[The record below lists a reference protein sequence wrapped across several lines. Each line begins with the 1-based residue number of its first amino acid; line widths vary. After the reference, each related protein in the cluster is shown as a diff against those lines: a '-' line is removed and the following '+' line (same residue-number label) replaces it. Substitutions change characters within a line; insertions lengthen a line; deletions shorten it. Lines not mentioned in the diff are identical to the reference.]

1 MYKILLDGNYVFDDA
16 TNLEEYKLIKP
27 KLTLAVNQ
35 AGSLS
40 FKLPPSNRGYDEEG
54 VLNKQVLVLKNGD
67 ALWYGRVMTESVDI
81 WGNRDIY
88 CEGELSFLND
98 THQPQGKWQNM
109 SIEGFLTQLINVH
122 NSHVAASKQFR
133 VGNVT
138 VTDPD
143 LSAESNIYR
152 FTNWETTWDCIQD
165 KLLDRFGGYLQVRY
179 VNNVRYLDYLAAIPT
194 VGGQN
199 ITFGKN
205 LLDFTRNFDANDI
218 KTVIVPFGAALDEEA
233 VEGLT
238 AYLDVKSV
246 NGGSPYV
253 YNQSAVNEFG
263 WVEEVVHWDDVTQ
276 PQNLLRNAQNYL
288 QDVQY
293 EKMIIDLNAFDL
305 NRIDPDIP
313 SLECGELVYVQSD
326 VHNLHRN
333 FIVSKVVLQ
342 LDDPGQD
349 EYVLGAESKTVLF
362 SDSVQ
367 TEIQKNYKRTE
378 QKGNDISNLKQA
390 AITDVDV
397 YYAQGNSAT
406 EAPSSGWSPVAP
418 VWEDGKYMWQY
429 THTRK
434 ANGTD
439 DDSDPTNI
447 TGAKGDKGDSGDQG
461 VSVTSSTEQY
471 YLSTSSESPTGGS
484 WSNSVPAYISGR
496 YYWTRTHTT
505 FSDGTTSDSTPA
517 IDLGLTDANQRAALA
532 DSKADNISRGLITN
546 YYTKTDVDQGM
557 QELEGEILSTVSN
570 SYVDQSTYATDID
583 NLQQQIDGAVE
594 TFTGSAVPTLNNY
607 PASDWDTDTKKDK
620 HIGDLYLVN
629 SSGGTQAGFYY
640 RFEKNNNV
648 YSWVHVPDSD
658 VQKALADAAAANAA
672 ALAAQDTADGI
683 AEDLQQNYYTS
694 TQTESAI
701 DQKADDILLQVGSTY
716 ATQQTVTNVKNS
728 TIKSDVLHYLATSAG
743 SGVTRSTPGWTTTVQ
758 SMTET
763 KQYLWTYHT
772 YTYGDDHT
780 SDTDPIITG
789 RYGQNGSQ
797 GPQGATGPQGPQ
809 GEKGDT
815 GDTGAQGPQ
824 GATGATGPQGP
835 QGNKGDTGDQGIS
848 IVEVVPLYYASNS
861 TTAPA
866 APTSNVTRTD
876 TATRVWTRGIP
887 ALTSTDKYMYTCD
900 QVKYSNNNYT
910 WTSVVLDNSLTNLTE
925 RMTQAELDLQ
935 PDSITAKVSSTNTF
949 TTVEQF
955 NSLDI
960 GGRNLLRNTGDFKDA
975 ALSNGATVE
984 HDTSNDTYYV
994 HTTTTDWGNVT
1005 VYPNAPIESIN
1016 GKTVTIS
1023 AEVRLK
1029 EAVSSPTNS
1038 AVTLT
1043 FNGYSSQTG
1052 RVRTT
1057 HIDNWFGSSSLVVNK
1072 WVKISRTVTVDITSW
1087 TGSGDTTWFSLGV
1100 YNHTTKPMDFRHI
1113 KVEEGNKAT
1122 DWSPA
1127 PEDASDYTNTKVD
1140 GLEIGSVNLVDN
1152 KYKYGTNNWGHDV
1165 GTITVITDSTYG
1177 KSLNV
1182 TINGGSLR
1190 IYANVYG
1197 VWKANQK
1204 YTVSFRAKSSDSGVT
1219 LRASRSLSDVSER
1232 TEALTSDW
1240 KLYTLHLVSTT
1251 TVDGGTLSIDANKN
1265 CSFQI
1270 TNIKLENG
1278 DKSTSFSLSTS
1289 DTNAIAQAYASTA
1302 ETTAKSYTDA
1312 QLQITSSSIL
1322 STVEQGYT
1330 TKTEFSN
1337 LQIGGENI
1345 LMQTNRG
1352 TTGWDKTIGSKW
1364 KAPTLE
1370 SITWLGRDALKVTGN
1385 GVNDASSSSSYHV
1398 LMFLPT
1404 GGFAQYLIPDTE
1416 YTISFDSTFKHT
1428 RCQFQQANGQG
1439 SALTGYISLTTT
1451 QRTDQS
1457 GDTYWHHVGIG
1468 KTKSDL
1474 TDVSTQWT
1482 RVYFDTVTYFET
1494 AGSVAKY
1501 ANLKIE
1507 EGNRATDWS
1516 PSPVEMSSKSEVQ
1529 QLSNMVAVKVNSSGR
1544 LVTAA
1549 LGVDPASAT
1558 SYFKVKA
1565 DDIDIISNGNIQ
1577 LTGKSI
1583 GITSTNFSVT
1593 ASGSITAKAG
1603 TIGGWSIEST
1613 RLHKT
1618 VSSGSDGRYASE
1630 LKPDQLKIAY
1640 ASGSSAITSETYIK
1654 SGIILAYGQGG
1665 SYSSN
1670 KAVIID
1676 GDGQSLGYDFSM
1688 IKSFGAML
1696 TYIIPST
1703 GSEISINGGAMTV
1716 NSNGKVSATNDIT
1729 SGGELIAGYGMELG
1743 MASADAAALIDF
1755 HWASN
1760 NTDFT
1765 ARIWQRGENT
1775 VDLIGKNSS
1784 TWGIWRAGSFSSQSS
1799 IHAKENIKDISDDEA
1814 KKILELRP
1822 VSFDY
1827 KNGGTKD
1834 QRGLI
1839 AEEVLDI
1846 LPNMVI
1852 GADIEYNED
1861 EPWNTPSIDYSRFV
1875 PYLIKMIQVQQREID
1890 ILKSK

>member
-1 MYKILLDGNYVFDDA
+1 MYKIIIDGNYIFDDA

-98 THQPQGKWQNM
+98 THQPQGRWQNM

-122 NSHVAASKQFR
+122 NSHVAANKQFR

-143 LSAESNIYR
+143 LSPESTIYR

-276 PQNLLRNAQNYL
+276 PANLLRNAQNYL

-333 FIVSKVVLQ
+333 FLVSKVVLQ

-349 EYVLGAESKTVLF
+349 EYVLGAESKTILF

-390 AITDVDV
+390 AITDVEV

-418 VWEDGKYMWQY
+418 VWENGKYMWQY

-447 TGAKGDKGDSGDQG
+447 TGAKGDKGDDGDSG
-461 VSVTSSTEQY
+461 VSVTSSEEQY
-471 YLSTSSESPTGGS
+471 YLSTSSSEPIGGS
-484 WSNSVPAYISGR
+484 WSTSVPAYISGR
-496 YYWTRTHTT
+496 YYWTRIHTT
-505 FSDGTTSDSTPA
+505 FSDGTTSDSVPA
-517 IDLGLTDANQRAALA
+517 LNQGLTDANQRAALA
-532 DSKADNISRGLITN
+532 DNKADNISRGLITN

-570 SYVDQSTYATDID
+570 SYVDQTTYATDID
-583 NLQQQIDGAVE
+583 NLQQQIDGAIE

-607 PASDWDTDTKKDK
+607 PASDWTTEAKKDQ

-629 SSGGTQAGFYY
+629 SSGGSQAGFYY
-640 RFEKNNNV
+640 RFEKNNGT
-648 YSWVHVPDSD
+648 YGWVHVPDSD

-672 ALAAQDTADGI
+672 AIAAQGTADGI

-716 ATQQTVTNVKNS
+716 ATQSTVTNVKNS

-758 SMTET
+758 SMTQE

-797 GPQGATGPQGPQ
+797 GPQGATGPQGNQ
-809 GEKGDT
+809 GDPGD
-815 GDTGAQGPQ
+815 D
-824 GATGATGPQGP
+824 
-835 QGNKGDTGDQGIS
+835 GIS
-848 IVEVVPLYYASNS
+848 IVEVIPLKYAGNS
-861 TTAPA
+861 TTAPT

-876 TATRVWTRGIP
+876 TATGVWTRGVP
-887 ALTSTDKYMYTCD
+887 ALTNTYKYMYTCD
-900 QVKYSNNNYT
+900 QIKYSDNTYT
-910 WTSVVLDNSLTNLTE
+910 WTSVVLDNAITNLTQ

-935 PDSITAKVSSTNTF
+935 PDSITAKVASTDTF
-949 TTVEQF
+949 TTVNQF
-955 NSLDI
+955 NNLEI
-960 GGRNLLRNTGDFKDA
+960 GGRNILLNTSSKQSNIDKMHMTYATFVTEDDRSVFKLTGNNTLHIFNNTGVWDCMSEKLKANTTYTYSAWIKVSGSGAVNFNFGSFGHFNVSNANSTASDKTHEDIVNA
-975 ALSNGATVE
+975 RVYKPSTFNKGEWTKISITFTTNALDGSAFG
-984 HDTSNDTYYV
+984 
-994 HTTTTDWGNVT
+994 
-1005 VYPNAPIESIN
+1005 VYPIYNTGAS
-1016 GKTVTIS
+1016 TI
-1023 AEVRLK
+1023 AYMYGFKL
-1029 EAVSSPTNS
+1029 
-1038 AVTLT
+1038 
-1043 FNGYSSQTG
+1043 
-1052 RVRTT
+1052 
-1057 HIDNWFGSSSLVVNK
+1057 
-1072 WVKISRTVTVDITSW
+1072 
-1087 TGSGDTTWFSLGV
+1087 
-1100 YNHTTKPMDFRHI
+1100 
-1113 KVEEGNKAT
+1113 EEGNRAT

-1127 PEDASDYTNTKVD
+1127 PED
-1140 GLEIGSVNLVDN
+1140 L
-1152 KYKYGTNNWGHDV
+1152 
-1165 GTITVITDSTYG
+1165 
-1177 KSLNV
+1177 
-1182 TINGGSLR
+1182 
-1190 IYANVYG
+1190 
-1197 VWKANQK
+1197 
-1204 YTVSFRAKSSDSGVT
+1204 
-1219 LRASRSLSDVSER
+1219 
-1232 TEALTSDW
+1232 
-1240 KLYTLHLVSTT
+1240 
-1251 TVDGGTLSIDANKN
+1251 
-1265 CSFQI
+1265 
-1270 TNIKLENG
+1270 
-1278 DKSTSFSLSTS
+1278 
-1289 DTNAIAQAYASTA
+1289 DTNAQGYANTAQTDAVN
-1302 ETTAKSYTDA
+1302 TAKSYTDA

-1330 TKTEFSN
+1330 TKTEFNN
-1337 LQIGGENI
+1337 LSIGGENV
-1345 LMQTNRG
+1345 LEKS
-1352 TTGWDKTIGSKW
+1352 KTIDVSNNISVFTNNEGFSEATQEGSGGW
-1364 KAPTLE
+1364 KEYRMRLY
-1370 SITWLGRDALKVTGN
+1370 LDATDKGLVGKDV
-1385 GVNDASSSSSYHV
+1385 
-1398 LMFLPT
+1398 
-1404 GGFAQYLIPDTE
+1404 
-1416 YTISFDSTFKHT
+1416 TISFDFKTNDITKIGDMYCSWGSIDASGTRVGDINIAINSYKTVDGSTL
-1428 RCQFQQANGQG
+1428 ANN
-1439 SALTGYISLTTT
+1439 
-1451 QRTDQS
+1451 
-1457 GDTYWHHVGIG
+1457 
-1468 KTKSDL
+1468 K
-1474 TDVSTQWT
+1474 WT
-1482 RVYFDTVTYFET
+1482 RIYYTFRVETIANNSRYYIIQFKLNGNITSGTYMYYRKSKVE
-1494 AGSVAKY
+1494 
-1501 ANLKIE
+1501 I
-1507 EGNRATDWS
+1507 GNRPTDWS
-1516 PSPVEMSSKSEVQ
+1516 PALYDIQPVGTNLLRYAPKSKTPTSYLALSLDLTEKLVKGQTYTLQLWDIDISHTGKQASELNAAVFAGGGNNLLTTITGFTNGHADYKVATFTVSTNPNQPAHLDNLWLNIYNSVPNASGTMNLTIGRWKLEKGNKATEWQMNPIDASSKSEVE

-1593 ASGSITAKAG
+1593 AAGSITAKAG
-1603 TIGGWSIEST
+1603 TIGGWSIEAT

-1618 VSSGSDGRYASE
+1618 VSTGSDGRYASE

-1696 TYIIPST
+1696 TYIVPST
-1703 GSEISINGGAMTV
+1703 GSEVNVNGTLFHTNGNCYVAGALQL
-1716 NSNGKVSATNDIT
+1716 
-1729 SGGELIAGYGMELG
+1729 GEA
-1743 MASADAAALIDF
+1743 ASALNCGIDIFGGGSPYIDF
-1755 HWASN
+1755 HLNHSSA
-1760 NTDFT
+1760 DFT
-1765 ARIWQRGENT
+1765 ARIVHRTAGNT
-1775 VDLIGKNSS
+1775 NYIDFIASS
-1784 TWGIWRAGSFSSQSS
+1784 SVWIDCRAKSFANQSS
-1799 IHAKENIKDISDDEA
+1799 KYVKDNIKDISDEEA

-1827 KNGGTKD
+1827 KYGGD
-1834 QRGLI
+1834 LNQRGLI
-1839 AEEVLDI
+1839 AEEVYDI

-1852 GADIEYNED
+1852 GSGIEFNED
-1861 EPWNTPSIDYSRFV
+1861 EPWNTPSIDYSKFV
-1875 PYLIKMIQVQQREID
+1875 PYLIKMIQIQQREID

>member
-1 MYKILLDGNYVFDDA
+1 MYKIIIDGNYIFDDA

-122 NSHVAASKQFR
+122 NSHVAANKQFR

-143 LSAESNIYR
+143 LSPESTIYR

-276 PQNLLRNAQNYL
+276 PANLLRNAQNYL
-288 QDVQY
+288 EDVQY

-333 FIVSKVVLQ
+333 FLVSKVVLQ

-390 AITDVDV
+390 AITDVEV

-418 VWEDGKYMWQY
+418 VWENGKYMWQY

-447 TGAKGDKGDSGDQG
+447 TGAKGDKGDDGDSG
-461 VSVTSSTEQY
+461 VSVTSSEEQY
-471 YLSTSSESPTGGS
+471 YLSTSSSEPIGGS
-484 WSNSVPAYISGR
+484 WSTSVPAYISGR
-496 YYWTRTHTT
+496 YYWTRIHTT
-505 FSDGTTSDSTPA
+505 FSDGTTSDSVPA
-517 IDLGLTDANQRAALA
+517 LNQGLTDANQRAALA
-532 DSKADNISRGLITN
+532 DNKADNISRGLVTN

-583 NLQQQIDGAVE
+583 NLQQQIDGAIE

-607 PASDWDTDTKKDK
+607 PASDWTTDAKKDQ

-629 SSGGTQAGFYY
+629 SSGGSQAGFYY
-640 RFEKNNNV
+640 RFEKNNGT
-648 YSWVHVPDSD
+648 YGWVHVPDSD

-672 ALAAQDTADGI
+672 AIAAQGTADGI
-683 AEDLQQNYYTS
+683 AADLQQNYYTS

-716 ATQQTVTNVKNS
+716 ATQSTVTNVKNS

-758 SMTET
+758 SMTQT
-763 KQYLWTYHT
+763 NQYLWTYHT

-835 QGNKGDTGDQGIS
+835 QGSQGNPGDDGIS
-848 IVEVVPLYYASNS
+848 IVEVIPLKYAGSS

-876 TATRVWTRGIP
+876 AATGVWTRGVP
-887 ALTSTDKYMYTCD
+887 ALTNTYKYMYTCD
-900 QVKYSNNNYT
+900 QVKYSDNTYT
-910 WTSVVLDNSLTNLTE
+910 WTSVVLDNAITNLTQ

-935 PDSITAKVSSTNTF
+935 PDSITAKVESTDTF
-949 TTVEQF
+949 TTIEQF
-955 NSLDI
+955 NNLDI
-960 GGRNLLRNTGDFKDA
+960 GGRNLVPVTHMFEGMNRIVPTTNKFYEKSVVNGRAIVIAHTSDILADLVPASVGYGEEIVVSFELKIDANGDSSHNMQFYA
-975 ALSNGATVE
+975 YQQNGI
-984 HDTSNDTYYV
+984 SI
-994 HTTTTDWGNVT
+994 WGNFVLSDNEKT
-1005 VYPNAPIESIN
+1005 SEWVRVIRKTKAYNYGDNGSYSIGCVLLYDFIGN
-1016 GKTVTIS
+1016 NYFS
-1023 AEVRLK
+1023 VR
-1029 EAVSSPTNS
+1029 N
-1038 AVTLT
+1038 
-1043 FNGYSSQTG
+1043 
-1052 RVRTT
+1052 
-1057 HIDNWFGSSSLVVNK
+1057 
-1072 WVKISRTVTVDITSW
+1072 VKIER
-1087 TGSGDTTWFSLGV
+1087 
-1100 YNHTTKPMDFRHI
+1100 
-1113 KVEEGNKAT
+1113 GNKETA
-1122 DWSPA
+1122 WSPA
-1127 PEDASDYTNTKVD
+1127 PEDLDANAQ
-1140 GLEIGSVNLVDN
+1140 G
-1152 KYKYGTNNWGHDV
+1152 
-1165 GTITVITDSTYG
+1165 
-1177 KSLNV
+1177 
-1182 TINGGSLR
+1182 
-1190 IYANVYG
+1190 YAN
-1197 VWKANQK
+1197 AAQ
-1204 YTVSFRAKSSDSGVT
+1204 
-1219 LRASRSLSDVSER
+1219 
-1232 TEALTSDW
+1232 
-1240 KLYTLHLVSTT
+1240 
-1251 TVDGGTLSIDANKN
+1251 
-1265 CSFQI
+1265 
-1270 TNIKLENG
+1270 
-1278 DKSTSFSLSTS
+1278 
-1289 DTNAIAQAYASTA
+1289 TNAVN
-1302 ETTAKSYTDA
+1302 TAKSYTDA

-1330 TKTEFSN
+1330 TKTEYADLAQVADIGDTNLASKDDWGKYGGGNVYPGVWSNVNIDNYTINVVGNPGDLVGVRAKNISGSYVTFSYETDLDQTTNYYKFKNAN
-1337 LQIGGENI
+1337 LEPIGNQIQVNVTPINGKVTYTLAVPTGATVLDIGFGKYPYSTNYYIKNPRITNGMRTAEIADIPGTNLMRYVPTTKEPTAYLAYQIPITEKLIIGQTYTLQLWDINISNSAKQASELNAAVFAGGGYNMLQNVTGYTNGHADYKALTFIVPTGIARPADLDNLYLNI
-1345 LMQTNRG
+1345 YNSPGQVSGATMNL
-1352 TTGWDKTIGSKW
+1352 TIGKW
-1364 KAPTLE
+1364 KLE
-1370 SITWLGRDALKVTGN
+1370 K
-1385 GVNDASSSSSYHV
+1385 
-1398 LMFLPT
+1398 
-1404 GGFAQYLIPDTE
+1404 
-1416 YTISFDSTFKHT
+1416 
-1428 RCQFQQANGQG
+1428 
-1439 SALTGYISLTTT
+1439 
-1451 QRTDQS
+1451 
-1457 GDTYWHHVGIG
+1457 
-1468 KTKSDL
+1468 
-1474 TDVSTQWT
+1474 
-1482 RVYFDTVTYFET
+1482 
-1494 AGSVAKY
+1494 
-1501 ANLKIE
+1501 
-1507 EGNRATDWS
+1507 GNRATEWQMNPIDA
-1516 PSPVEMSSKSEVQ
+1516 SSKSEVQ
-1529 QLSNMVAVKVNSSGR
+1529 QLSNMVAIKVNSSGR

-1558 SYFKVKA
+1558 SYVKVKA

-1593 ASGSITAKAG
+1593 AAGAITAKSG
-1603 TIGGWSIEST
+1603 TIGGWSISDSQ
-1613 RLHKT
+1613 LYKT
-1618 VSSGSDGRYASE
+1618 VSSGSSGRYASY
-1630 LKPDQLKIAY
+1630 LKPDELKVAY
-1640 ASGSSAITSETYIK
+1640 SSGTAISYETHIK

-1676 GDGQSLGYDFSM
+1676 GDGESLGYDFSM

-1696 TYIIPST
+1696 TYIVPST
-1703 GSEISINGGAMTV
+1703 GNEISINDGAMTV
-1716 NSNGKVSATNDIT
+1716 NSNGKVSTTSDIT
-1729 SGGELIAGYGMELG
+1729 AGGVLIAGYGMELG

>member
-1 MYKILLDGNYVFDDA
+1 MYKILIDGNYIFDDA

-98 THQPQGKWQNM
+98 THQPQGRWQNM

-143 LSAESNIYR
+143 LSPESTIYR

-218 KTVIVPFGAALDEEA
+218 KTVIVPFGTALDEEA

-276 PQNLLRNAQNYL
+276 PANLLRNAHNYL

-333 FIVSKVVLQ
+333 FLVSKVVLQ

-390 AITDVDV
+390 AITDVEV

-418 VWEDGKYMWQY
+418 VWENGKYMWQY

-447 TGAKGDKGDSGDQG
+447 TGAKGDKGDDGDSG
-461 VSVTSSTEQY
+461 VSVTSSEEQY
-471 YLSTSSESPTGGS
+471 YLSTSSSEPIGGS
-484 WSNSVPAYISGR
+484 WSTSVPAYISGR
-496 YYWTRTHTT
+496 YYWTRIHTT
-505 FSDGTTSDSTPA
+505 FSDGTTSDSVPA
-517 IDLGLTDANQRAALA
+517 LNQGLTDANQRAALA
-532 DSKADNISRGLITN
+532 DNKADNISRGLITN

-570 SYVDQSTYATDID
+570 SYVDQTTYATDID
-583 NLQQQIDGAVE
+583 NLQQQIDGAIE

-607 PASDWDTDTKKDK
+607 PASDWNTDAKKDQ

-629 SSGGTQAGFYY
+629 SSGGSQAGFYY
-640 RFEKNNNV
+640 RFEKNNST

-672 ALAAQDTADGI
+672 AIAAQGTADGI

-716 ATQQTVTNVKNS
+716 ATQSTVTNVKNS

-763 KQYLWTYHT
+763 NQYLWTYHT

-797 GPQGATGPQGPQ
+797 GPQGPTGPQGPQ
-809 GEKGDT
+809 GS
-815 GDTGAQGPQ
+815 
-824 GATGATGPQGP
+824 
-835 QGNKGDTGDQGIS
+835 QGNPGDDGIS
-848 IVEVVPLYYASNS
+848 IVEVIPLKYAGSS

-876 TATRVWTRGIP
+876 AATGVWTRGVP
-887 ALTSTDKYMYTCD
+887 ALTNTYKYMYTCD
-900 QVKYSNNNYT
+900 QVKYSDNTYT
-910 WTSVVLDNSLTNLTE
+910 WTSVVLDNAITNLTQ

-949 TTVEQF
+949 TTLQQF
-955 NSLDI
+955 NALEI
-960 GGRNLLRNTGDFKDA
+960 GGTNLIRNTHDFK
-975 ALSNGATVE
+975 GAYINVPARA
-984 HDTSNDTYYV
+984 SIK
-994 HTTTTDWGNVT
+994 TDEPIPYIRFTETEVTWNNVKL
-1005 VYPNAPIESIN
+1005 YPNVPIELIN
-1016 GKTVTIS
+1016 GKTVTVS
-1023 AEVRLK
+1023 AEVRAN
-1029 EAVSSPTNS
+1029 EVMGSIVNGIVFAI
-1038 AVTLT
+1038 
-1043 FNGYSSQTG
+1043 NGYSNTETYG
-1052 RVRTT
+1052 RSASKSIYFNTNLLSV
-1057 HIDNWFGSSSLVVNK
+1057 GE
-1072 WVKISRTVTVDITSW
+1072 WVKLSYTIDINLNDW
-1087 TGSGDTTWFSLGV
+1087 NADSGHTIGEVKFFSLSLYDHAG
-1100 YNHTTKPMDFRHI
+1100 KSMDFRHPKLEI
-1113 KVEEGNKAT
+1113 GNKVT

-1127 PEDASDYTNTKVD
+1127 PEDIETN
-1140 GLEIGSVNLVDN
+1140 SVN
-1152 KYKYGTNNWGHDV
+1152 
-1165 GTITVITDSTYG
+1165 
-1177 KSLNV
+1177 
-1182 TINGGSLR
+1182 
-1190 IYANVYG
+1190 
-1197 VWKANQK
+1197 
-1204 YTVSFRAKSSDSGVT
+1204 
-1219 LRASRSLSDVSER
+1219 
-1232 TEALTSDW
+1232 
-1240 KLYTLHLVSTT
+1240 
-1251 TVDGGTLSIDANKN
+1251 
-1265 CSFQI
+1265 
-1270 TNIKLENG
+1270 
-1278 DKSTSFSLSTS
+1278 
-1289 DTNAIAQAYASTA
+1289 
-1302 ETTAKSYTDA
+1302 TAKSYTDA

-1322 STVEQGYT
+1322 STVEEGYT
-1330 TKTEFSN
+1330 TKTEFNS
-1337 LQIGGENI
+1337 LSIGGENVLEYSKNFELVNTNI
-1345 LMQTNRG
+1345 LTQQGAITTNAEGFTEAEQR
-1352 TTGWDKTIGSKW
+1352 
-1364 KAPTLE
+1364 
-1370 SITWLGRDALKVTGN
+1370 GN
-1385 GVNDASSSSSYHV
+1385 GTSWIENYMRLYLDATDKGLV
-1398 LMFLPT
+1398 
-1404 GGFAQYLIPDTE
+1404 GKDV
-1416 YTISFDSTFKHT
+1416 TISFDFKTNDITKIGNMFCSWGSHDASGVRVGDINIAINSYKTVDGSTL
-1428 RCQFQQANGQG
+1428 ANN
-1439 SALTGYISLTTT
+1439 
-1451 QRTDQS
+1451 
-1457 GDTYWHHVGIG
+1457 
-1468 KTKSDL
+1468 K
-1474 TDVSTQWT
+1474 WT
-1482 RVYFDTVTYFET
+1482 RIYYTFRVET
-1494 AGSVAKY
+1494 I
-1501 ANLKIE
+1501 ANNSRYYIIQFKINSSIPSGTSMYYRKPKVE
-1507 EGNRATDWS
+1507 IGNRPTDWS
-1516 PSPVEMSSKSEVQ
+1516 PALYDIQPVGTNLLRYAPKSKTPTNYQALQLDLTEKLVKGQTYTLQLWDIDISHTGKQASELNVSVFAGGGNNLLATITGFTNGHADYKVVTFTVSVNPNQPTHLDNLWLNIYNSVPNASGTLNLTIGSWKLEKGNKATEWQMNPIDASSKSEVQ

-1549 LGVDPASAT
+1549 LGVDPASST
-1558 SYFKVKA
+1558 SYVKVKA
-1565 DDIDIISNGNIQ
+1565 DDIDIIANGNIQ

-1593 ASGSITAKAG
+1593 AAGSITAKAG
-1603 TIGGWSIEST
+1603 TIGGWSIDSEK
-1613 RLHKT
+1613 LYK
-1618 VSSGSDGRYASE
+1618 SGTASGITYASYLKANE
-1630 LKPDQLKIAY
+1630 LKISVGL
-1640 ASGSSAITSETYIK
+1640 SGAELEQTIVK
-1654 SGIILAYGQGG
+1654 SGYIQLIGQG
-1665 SYSSN
+1665 SN
-1670 KAVIID
+1670 PMKNIIID
-1676 GDGQSLGYDFSM
+1676 GAGEESPGTGIGYIQTPRLVTSLIEPQVDNEVN
-1688 IKSFGAML
+1688 IAGAL
-1696 TYIIPST
+1696 LC
-1703 GSEISINGGAMTV
+1703 
-1716 NSNGKVSATNDIT
+1716 NSNKNCYMIGSLQLGSASSSLNCGIDIF
-1729 SGGELIAGYGMELG
+1729 GGGNPY
-1743 MASADAAALIDF
+1743 IDF
-1755 HWASN
+1755 HLNHSSA
-1760 NTDFT
+1760 DFT
-1765 ARIWQRGENT
+1765 ARIVHRTAGNT
-1775 VDLIGKNSS
+1775 NYIDFIASS
-1784 TWGIWRAGSFSSQSS
+1784 SVWIDCRAKSFTNQSS
-1799 IHAKENIKDISDDEA
+1799 KYVKDNIKDISDEEA

-1827 KNGGTKD
+1827 KYGGDPD

-1839 AEEVLDI
+1839 AEEVYDI

-1852 GADIEYNED
+1852 GAPKEFNAE
-1861 EPWNTPSIDYSRFV
+1861 EPWDTPSIDYSKFV

>member
-143 LSAESNIYR
+143 LTPESTIYR

-218 KTVIVPFGAALDEEA
+218 KTVIVPFGSALDEEA

-276 PQNLLRNAQNYL
+276 PANLLRNAQNYL

-333 FIVSKVVLQ
+333 FLVSKVVLQ

-640 RFEKNNNV
+640 RFEKNNNT

-701 DQKADDILLQVGSTY
+701 DQKADDILLQVGSIY

-935 PDSITAKVSSTNTF
+935 PNSITAKVRATNTF
-949 TTVEQF
+949 TTVDQYTDLEGRV
-955 NSLDI
+955 NSRNYFLYFRSDKRAPSATTFKSFPTSGEYTLDDYQ
-960 GGRNLLRNTGDFKDA
+960 NTGSFTQFGNLSLPMGDFLGKPLRLSFDA
-975 ALSNGATVE
+975 ISPNGATGLKVYNTNGAPRYSIGQT
-984 HDTSNDTYYV
+984 DVSPALTTSWQHY
-994 HTTTTDWGNVT
+994 
-1005 VYPNAPIESIN
+1005 SLSL
-1016 GKTVTIS
+1016 TVTDNGASGTNENASNKIEFY
-1023 AEVRLK
+1023 A
-1029 EAVSSPTNS
+1029 PTQK
-1038 AVTLT
+1038 
-1043 FNGYSSQTG
+1043 G
-1052 RVRTT
+1052 
-1057 HIDNWFGSSSLVVNK
+1057 
-1072 WVKISRTVTVDITSW
+1072 VKIRNVKLEI
-1087 TGSGDTTWFSLGV
+1087 
-1100 YNHTTKPMDFRHI
+1100 NE
-1113 KVEEGNKAT
+1113 VET
-1122 DWSPA
+1122 DWSYA
-1127 PEDASDYTNTKVD
+1127 PEDYVNNTEAQ
-1140 GLEIGSVNLVDN
+1140 G
-1152 KYKYGTNNWGHDV
+1152 
-1165 GTITVITDSTYG
+1165 
-1177 KSLNV
+1177 
-1182 TINGGSLR
+1182 
-1190 IYANVYG
+1190 YAN
-1197 VWKANQK
+1197 AAQ
-1204 YTVSFRAKSSDSGVT
+1204 
-1219 LRASRSLSDVSER
+1219 
-1232 TEALTSDW
+1232 
-1240 KLYTLHLVSTT
+1240 
-1251 TVDGGTLSIDANKN
+1251 
-1265 CSFQI
+1265 
-1270 TNIKLENG
+1270 
-1278 DKSTSFSLSTS
+1278 
-1289 DTNAIAQAYASTA
+1289 TNAVN
-1302 ETTAKSYTDA
+1302 TAKSYTDA

-1337 LQIGGENI
+1337 LQIGGENLLRDTSGAKSQVI
-1345 LMQTNRG
+1345 TYSSGQTYG
-1352 TTGWDKTIGSKW
+1352 VYDYYELIDTTNNLFKEDDEI
-1364 KAPTLE
+1364 
-1370 SITWLGRDALKVTGN
+1370 V
-1385 GVNDASSSSSYHV
+1385 
-1398 LMFLPT
+1398 
-1404 GGFAQYLIPDTE
+1404 
-1416 YTISFDSTFKHT
+1416 ISFDWAVNVTSGKF
-1428 RCQFQQANGQG
+1428 RVEA
-1439 SALTGYISLTTT
+1439 ATGNPYNWGTLQKAEGTDGATSNTVTISSSN
-1451 QRTDQS
+1451 QS
-1457 GDTYWHHVGIG
+1457 GHVVLYYKI
-1468 KTKSDL
+1468 SAA
-1474 TDVSTQWT
+1474 VVQSTT
-1482 RVYFDTVTYFET
+1482 LKYFRIRLDNVNATVTISNAKLERGNIAT
-1494 AGSVAKY
+1494 A
-1501 ANLKIE
+1501 
-1507 EGNRATDWS
+1507 WS
-1516 PSPVEMSSKSEVQ
+1516 PSPYDMAVGTNLLRYAPKSKAPANYQALQLNLTEKLVKGQTYTLQLWDIDISHTGKQASELNVSVFAGGGNNLLATITGFTNGHADYKVVTFTVSVNPNQPTHLDNLWLNIYNSVPNASGTLNLTIGQWKLEKGNKATEWQMNPIDASSKSEVQ

-1593 ASGSITAKAG
+1593 AAGAITAKSG
-1603 TIGGWSIEST
+1603 TIGGWSISDSQ
-1613 RLHKT
+1613 LYKT
-1618 VSSGSDGRYASE
+1618 VSSGSSGRYASY
-1630 LKPDQLKIAY
+1630 LKPDELKVAY
-1640 ASGSSAITSETYIK
+1640 SSGTAISNETHIK

-1696 TYIIPST
+1696 TYIVPST

-1729 SGGELIAGYGMELG
+1729 AGGELIAGYGMELG
-1743 MASADAAALIDF
+1743 MASANAAALIDF

-1875 PYLIKMIQVQQREID
+1875 PYLIKMIQIQQREID

>member
-1 MYKILLDGNYVFDDA
+1 MYKILLDGNYIFDDA

-54 VLNKQVLVLKNGD
+54 ILNKQVLVLKNGD
-67 ALWYGRVMTESVDI
+67 ALLYGRVMTESVDI

-109 SIEGFLTQLINVH
+109 TIEAFLTQLINVH
-122 NSHVAASKQFR
+122 NSHVAANKQFR

-143 LSAESNIYR
+143 IGGEDTIYR

-165 KLLDRFGGYLQVRY
+165 KLLDKFGGYLQVRY

-276 PQNLLRNAQNYL
+276 PANLLRNAQNYL
-288 QDVQY
+288 EDVQY

-333 FIVSKVVLQ
+333 FLVSKVVLQ

-397 YYAQGNSAT
+397 YYAQGNSAS
-406 EAPSSGWSPVAP
+406 EAPTSGWSPVAP
-418 VWEDGKYMWQY
+418 QWEDGKYMWQY

-447 TGAKGDKGDSGDQG
+447 TGAKGNKGDRGDSG

-471 YLSTSSESPTGGS
+471 YLSTSSSEPTGGS

-607 PASDWDTDTKKDK
+607 PASDWNTDTKKDK

-629 SSGGTQAGFYY
+629 SSGGSQAGFYY

-672 ALAAQDTADGI
+672 AIAAQGTADGI
-683 AEDLQQNYYTS
+683 AEDLQQNYYTA
-694 TQTESAI
+694 TQTDSAI

-743 SGVTRSTPGWTTTVQ
+743 SGVTRSTPGWTTTIQ

-763 KQYLWTYHT
+763 NQYLWTYHT

-824 GATGATGPQGP
+824 GVKGDKGDTGNTGAQGP
-835 QGNKGDTGDQGIS
+835 QGNPGANGIS

-949 TTVEQF
+949 TTLQQF
-955 NSLDI
+955 NNLQI
-960 GGRNLLRNTGDFKDA
+960 GGRNLLRRTDYSLYNYANGD
-975 ALSNGATVE
+975 
-984 HDTSNDTYYV
+984 Y
-994 HTTTTDWGNVT
+994 NVT
-1005 VYPNAPIESIN
+1005 VPRRISFANDRITIGYGNEAYTRGYAKNKIN
-1016 GKTVTIS
+1016 GTLPAGTKITCSVYVYEQSIPDGNHRIYCSPITSADGTPSWTNVKVINKDFTGMLTWQYTIPDNYATVYGFVVDFDT
-1023 AEVRLK
+1023 R
-1029 EAVSSPTNS
+1029 SSTS
-1038 AVTLT
+1038 GQMVL
-1043 FNGYSSQTG
+1043 GQ
-1052 RVRTT
+1052 
-1057 HIDNWFGSSSLVVNK
+1057 
-1072 WVKISRTVTVDITSW
+1072 VKIEI
-1087 TGSGDTTWFSLGV
+1087 GD
-1100 YNHTTKPMDFRHI
+1100 
-1113 KVEEGNKAT
+1113 KAT

-1127 PEDASDYTNTKVD
+1127 PEDLDEKAQ
-1140 GLEIGSVNLVDN
+1140 E
-1152 KYKYGTNNWGHDV
+1152 
-1165 GTITVITDSTYG
+1165 
-1177 KSLNV
+1177 
-1182 TINGGSLR
+1182 
-1190 IYANVYG
+1190 YAN
-1197 VWKANQK
+1197 
-1204 YTVSFRAKSSDSGVT
+1204 
-1219 LRASRSLSDVSER
+1219 
-1232 TEALTSDW
+1232 
-1240 KLYTLHLVSTT
+1240 
-1251 TVDGGTLSIDANKN
+1251 
-1265 CSFQI
+1265 
-1270 TNIKLENG
+1270 
-1278 DKSTSFSLSTS
+1278 
-1289 DTNAIAQAYASTA
+1289 TA
-1302 ETTAKSYTDA
+1302 ETTAKSYTDS
-1312 QLQITSSSIL
+1312 QIQVSASGIL

-1337 LQIGGENI
+1337 LSIGGENLLRDTSGAKSQVI
-1345 LMQTNRG
+1345 TYSSGQTYG
-1352 TTGWDKTIGSKW
+1352 VYDYYELIDTTNNLFKEDDEI
-1364 KAPTLE
+1364 
-1370 SITWLGRDALKVTGN
+1370 V
-1385 GVNDASSSSSYHV
+1385 
-1398 LMFLPT
+1398 
-1404 GGFAQYLIPDTE
+1404 
-1416 YTISFDSTFKHT
+1416 ISFDWAVNVTSGKF
-1428 RCQFQQANGQG
+1428 RVEA
-1439 SALTGYISLTTT
+1439 ATGNPYNWGTLQKAEGTDGATSNTVTISSSN
-1451 QRTDQS
+1451 QS
-1457 GDTYWHHVGIG
+1457 GHVVLYYKI
-1468 KTKSDL
+1468 SAA
-1474 TDVSTQWT
+1474 VVQSTT
-1482 RVYFDTVTYFET
+1482 LKYFRIRLDNVNATVTISNAKLERGNIAT
-1494 AGSVAKY
+1494 A
-1501 ANLKIE
+1501 
-1507 EGNRATDWS
+1507 WS
-1516 PSPVEMSSKSEVQ
+1516 PSPYDMAVGTNLLRYAPKSKTPTGYQALQLNLTEKLVKGQTYTLQLWDIDISHTGKQASELNVSVFAGGGKNLLATLTGFTNGHADYKVVTFTVSVNPNQPTHLDNLWLNIYNSVPNASGTLNLTIGSWKLEKGNKATEWQMNPIDASSKSEVQ
-1529 QLSNMVAVKVNSSGR
+1529 QLANMVAVKVNSSGR

-1549 LGVDPASAT
+1549 LGVDPASST

-1577 LTGKSI
+1577 LTSKSI
-1583 GITSTNFSVT
+1583 GISSTNFSVT
-1593 ASGSITAKAG
+1593 AAGVVTCSNITATGGKIGDWDIVSDGLSKTSGTYTATLYPFQIQISNGNSLATLSSHSLNVDNIETLQFHCGYIITEQPFKTKFNIDSNGNVDAAGTGLFSGILTASAGLKTNTISSNSGSTV
-1603 TIGGWSIEST
+1603 TI
-1613 RLHKT
+1613 
-1618 VSSGSDGRYASE
+1618 
-1630 LKPDQLKIAY
+1630 
-1640 ASGSSAITSETYIK
+1640 
-1654 SGIILAYGQGG
+1654 
-1665 SYSSN
+1665 N
-1670 KAVIID
+1670 
-1676 GDGQSLGYDFSM
+1676 
-1688 IKSFGAML
+1688 
-1696 TYIIPST
+1696 
-1703 GSEISINGGAMTV
+1703 NAMTV
-1716 NSNGKVSATNDIT
+1716 NSNGKVSVTNDIKA
-1729 SGGELIAGYGMELG
+1729 GGELIAGYGMELG
-1743 MASADAAALIDF
+1743 MASANAAALIDF